1 MGTKG
6 GVAARTKAKITTQHW
21 SVEDLNA
28 GSFGY
33 GVLLLVSLSLRM
45 AVTAEFARK
54 NFLVLLASLVSCS
67 LSGLGDLIGLLRL
80 GGQISGVFSFDGQK

>member
-1 MGTKG
+1 MRTKG
-6 GVAARTKAKITTQHW
+6 RVAARTKGKITNQHW

-33 GVLLLVSLSLRM
+33 GVLLLVSLSLGM
-45 AVTAEFARK
+45 AVTADFARE
-54 NFLVLLASLVSCS
+54 NFLVLLASLVSYS
-67 LSGLGDLIGLLRL
+67 LSGLRDLIGLLGL